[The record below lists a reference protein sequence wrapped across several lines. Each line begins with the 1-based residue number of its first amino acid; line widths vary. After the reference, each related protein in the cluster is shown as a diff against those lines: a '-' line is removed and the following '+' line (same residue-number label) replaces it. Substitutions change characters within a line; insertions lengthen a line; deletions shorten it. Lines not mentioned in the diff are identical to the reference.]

1 MGRSRI
7 QLRHLDYFVN
17 IVDAGS
23 FSRAATVIHVA
34 QPALSQQMGEL
45 EESLGVSLLH
55 RSARGVQPTAAG
67 KLLYAEAK
75 AIIDR
80 MEHLPDVVRSC
91 GEDIQGV
98 VRIGMSSVLASF
110 MENVIKRACKAALPN
125 VTLHF
130 VSATSEQ
137 LSNRVRDNSL
147 DMAVIFEGKFVSGVV
162 SKALFEQRLYVVL
175 QRARQFDHDHV
186 TRDNLRD
193 MPLILPARPHE
204 TIVRMLLEPLFN
216 DWRTAAGITIE
227 DDLWA
232 TLSAVQAGIGNAI
245 LAMGDLSALKGGIEM
260 KAIPL
265 EPPLYLT
272 VSLITP
278 LEAALASA
286 ADATGKVIHNLI
298 TRHLDEQK
306 IVGAIPASM

>member
-7 QLRHLDYFVN
+7 QLRQLDYFIN

-23 FSRAATVIHVA
+23 FSRAASTIHVA

-45 EESLGVSLLH
+45 EASLGVSLLH
-55 RSARGVQPTAAG
+55 RSARGVQPTSAG

-80 MEHLPDVVRSC
+80 MEHLPDVVRSS

-110 MENVIKRACKAALPN
+110 MANAIKGACKAALPN

-147 DMAVIFEGKFVSGVV
+147 DIAVIFEGKFVSGVV
-162 SKALFEQRLYVVL
+162 SKALFEQRLFVVM

-186 TRDNLRD
+186 TWDSLRN
-193 MPLILPARPHE
+193 MPLILPARPHD
-204 TIVRMLLEPLFN
+204 TIARMLLEPLFS
-216 DWRTAAGITIE
+216 DWRAAAAITIE
-227 DDLWA
+227 DDLSA
-232 TLSAVQAGIGNAI
+232 TLSAVQAGLGNAI
-245 LAMGDLSALKGGIEM
+245 LAMGDLSAVKGGAEM

-272 VSLITP
+272 AILITP
-278 LEAALASA
+278 AEPSLAPA
-286 ADATGKVIHNLI
+286 ADATSHVILNLI
-298 TRHLDEQK
+298 TRHLEDQK
-306 IVGAIPASM
+306 IAGAIPASV